1 MVSTTKKKYPTF
13 IGIPVTVVD
22 FRWKCFCAMM
32 LSLLTSWDALW
43 ELMVI
48 DSKDDPWKSA
58 QYFHLYYS

>member
-48 DSKDDPWKSA
+48 DSKDDP
-58 QYFHLYYS
+58 